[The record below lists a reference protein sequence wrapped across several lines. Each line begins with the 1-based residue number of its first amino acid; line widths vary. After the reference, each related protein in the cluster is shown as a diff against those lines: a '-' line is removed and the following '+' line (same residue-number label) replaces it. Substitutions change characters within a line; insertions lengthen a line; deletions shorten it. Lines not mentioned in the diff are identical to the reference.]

1 MKLLQ
6 NLFKKKTKTYPK
18 DIQQRLLIINDE
30 SKLIHEIFGITNKR
44 AEELLDICSAQFT
57 EYDHLHIVLKNVV
70 DNCKHTN
77 EIVFSTLMLSKIM
90 ERMNQKDSLL
100 QAILRHGM

>member
-30 SKLIHEIFGITNKR
+30 SKLIHEIFGITDKR